1 MITPAKIGSV
11 TLSSPT
17 ITAPMEGV
25 SCEAFLKTCAYYGAG
40 MVMTQAIES
49 VDDNFYDARALESI
63 PVPVAFQIMTSHPE
77 TAARLAREVKDHV
90 DVIDLNFGC
99 PLKEVLGKKA
109 GGYLL
114 SYPHLMERI
123 ISAVKKEVD
132 IPVTIKIRK
141 GFDDKRITFNEIAQM
156 ARRQGV
162 DAITLHART
171 VRQAYTGDA
180 DWESIKEL
188 KSATE
193 IPVIA
198 NGDIRKP
205 GHAKYLLERGYADAV
220 MIGRTARDDPR
231 IFDRINDALQS
242 RAEQQVSRKELML
255 RFFSYFKQQR
265 SRPLTQLKDH
275 VSWMLSGAKQAKRLK
290 TRVRQA
296 TSTEG
301 IERIIK
307 GLEE

>member
-1 MITPAKIGSV
+1 
-11 TLSSPT
+11 
-17 ITAPMEGV
+17 E
-25 SCEAFLKTCAYYGAG
+25 
-40 MVMTQAIES
+40 
-49 VDDNFYDARALESI
+49 
-63 PVPVAFQIMTSHPE
+63 
-77 TAARLAREVKDHV
+77 
-90 DVIDLNFGC
+90 DV
-99 PLKEVLGKKA
+99 
-109 GGYLL
+109 
-114 SYPHLMERI
+114 
-123 ISAVKKEVD
+123 
-132 IPVTIKIRK
+132 
-141 GFDDKRITFNEIAQM
+141 AQM
-156 ARRQGV
+156 ARRQGI

-180 DWESIKEL
+180 DWESIKKL

-193 IPVIA
+193 IPIIA

-255 RFFSYFKQQR
+255 TFLSYFKQQR

-275 VSWMLSGAKQAKRLK
+275 VSWMLSGSKQAKRLK